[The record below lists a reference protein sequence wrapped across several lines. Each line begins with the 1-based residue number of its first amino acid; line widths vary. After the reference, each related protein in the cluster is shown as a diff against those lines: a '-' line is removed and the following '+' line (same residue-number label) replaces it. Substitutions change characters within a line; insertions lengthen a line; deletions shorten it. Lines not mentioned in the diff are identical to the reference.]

1 MRDCLQVGATVAK
14 STQPANQPNHWST
27 NHVCSSDSCKKHEE
41 KHDKATVWLVHAD
54 SSRTALDDSQTDC
67 GPGTCVVMKESVA
80 EWEPCLHRDE
90 WKEGGREEIKDRK
103 YMIAGE
109 VECVPKEEMNNLHE
123 NHCAK
128 VTGDDLKTKAACE
141 AETSLVWQTSPL
153 TPGELVGFKPL
164 KMPVCTYTPPK
175 LAAGLRALDALPRA
189 VVKMSQERKRVP
201 KFEDLV
207 EKEIIDK
214 TTGQFLNLAGE
225 LGLLP
230 LRYYQKQ
237 CGHPQD
243 YSNYCDEDDSVET
256 VGPLTPEES
265 KQACENDACTAL
277 PRPTFPFG
285 LVVRVTHKHAYTQ
298 ATRQAHTLTHE
309 HTVSQSPL

>member
-1 MRDCLQVGATVAK
+1 MPDGSQVGATVDDLKTSCK
-14 STQPANQPNHWST
+14 SCND
-27 NHVCSSDSCKKHEE
+27 VCGSDECKKHKEL
-41 KHDKATVWLVHAD
+41 HDKAAIWLVHAD
-54 SSRTALDDSQTDC
+54 SSRTALDVGETDC
-67 GPGTCVVMKESVA
+67 GKGTCQVTRVA
-80 EWEPCLHRDE
+80 DWEPCVHKKAWRA
-90 WKEGGREEIKDRK
+90 GREEDSKVAGFEPCKDKEAGLIKLDTD
-103 YMIAGE
+103 
-109 VECVPKEEMNNLHE
+109 
-123 NHCAK
+123 HCKTVIGAALETETACAAK
-128 VTGDDLKTKAACE
+128 
-141 AETSLVWQTSPL
+141 TSLVWQTSPL
-153 TPGELVGFKPL
+153 APGELSAFKPVS
-164 KMPVCTYTPPK
+164 KPVCTYTPPK
-175 LAAGLRALDALPRA
+175 LAAGRKAINALPRA
-189 VVKMSQERKRVP
+189 VVKMSQERKRVA
-201 KFEDLV
+201 KFKDLV
-207 EKEIIDK
+207 ERQVIDE
-214 TTGQFLNLAGE
+214 TTGQFLNLEGE
-225 LGLLP
+225 LGVLP